1 MRTDNLFH
9 WECPQAPL
17 IVVFPN
23 PLLVDAWN
31 PLSYGYAALLQLCLT
46 GFDGLLS
53 RAESDSKRHFEIRYE
68 QPENVQSFL
77 CCSNFLKS
85 ICIESEYAK
94 NGFGPA
100 YLT

>member
-53 RAESDSKRHFEIRYE
+53 RAESDSKGT
-68 QPENVQSFL
+68 
-77 CCSNFLKS
+77 LKS
-85 ICIESEYAK
+85 DMSSQRMYRVFYAVQTSL
-94 NGFGPA
+94 NQFA
-100 YLT
+100 